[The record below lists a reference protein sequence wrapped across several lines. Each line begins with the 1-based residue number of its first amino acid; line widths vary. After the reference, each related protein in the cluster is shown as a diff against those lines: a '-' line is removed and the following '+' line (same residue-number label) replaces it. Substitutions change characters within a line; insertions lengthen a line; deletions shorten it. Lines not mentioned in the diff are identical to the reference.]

1 MVRVRKNFY
10 KLIFG
15 NSVGVLVDEKL
26 MKNIARLQFETKE
39 RLLDLLENLGTIS
52 KTKARQLV
60 YYPVPMSLIR
70 WGNYLT
76 PAQAEKYLVP
86 FEEETNIS
94 DSDMGI

>member
-1 MVRVRKNFY
+1 MAYQKRFKY
-10 KLIFG
+10 T
-15 NSVGVLVDEKL
+15 
-26 MKNIARLQFETKE
+26 IAEDNDLKQE
-39 RLLDLLENLGTIS
+39 LLELLENLGTIS
-52 KTKARQLV
+52 KSKARQLV

-76 PAQAEKYLVP
+76 PAQVEKYLVP

>member
-1 MVRVRKNFY
+1 MAYQKRFKYTIIDDNNL
-10 KLIFG
+10 KQ
-15 NSVGVLVDEKL
+15 E
-26 MKNIARLQFETKE
+26 
-39 RLLDLLENLGTIS
+39 LLEILENLGTIS
-52 KTKARQLV
+52 KAKARQLV

-70 WGNYLT
+70 WSNYLT